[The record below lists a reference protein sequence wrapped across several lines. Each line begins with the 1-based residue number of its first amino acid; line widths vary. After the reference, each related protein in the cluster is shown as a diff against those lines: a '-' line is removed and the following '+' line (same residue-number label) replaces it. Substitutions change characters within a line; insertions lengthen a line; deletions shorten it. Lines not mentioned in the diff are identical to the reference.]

1 MTTTALS
8 TTTTTIKYESPIGT
22 LLLQGD
28 DEVVSLIKLPCASTE
43 ASPAPWVDDVPRVAK
58 ALKKAV
64 TQLRQYFDGRRRQF
78 DLELELSGTD
88 FQVAVWE
95 ALAEIPY
102 GETVTYAE
110 LAEMVGHPN
119 AFRAVGS
126 ANGANPIP
134 IVLPCHRVVASG
146 GGLGGYGGGLPL
158 KKSLLAL
165 EGVAEYE

>member
-1 MTTTALS
+1 MTTTA
-8 TTTTTIKYESPIGT
+8 TTTTTIKYHSPIGT
-22 LLLQGD
+22 LLLEGD
-28 DEVVSLIKLPCASTE
+28 DEVITLLKLPCAST
-43 ASPAPWVDDVPRVAK
+43 ASSAPSVDEVPRVPR

-64 TQLRQYFDGRRRQF
+64 TQLRQYFDGRRREF

-95 ALAEIPY
+95 ALSEIPY
-102 GETVTYAE
+102 GETVSYAE

-158 KKSLLAL
+158 KRSLLAL
-165 EGVAEYE
+165 EGAAGYE